1 MTGKAHL
8 RLGDIFRKRTHPG
21 HDGLPIF
28 SVTLNDGLV
37 ARNSL
42 DRQFSTELSLS
53 EHLLARKNDL
63 VYNMMRMWQGAS
75 GLAQEDCVV
84 SPAYV
89 VLEADLNNIDP
100 TFASFLFKTRKMLSQ
115 FRAQSYGLT
124 DDRLRLYY
132 KDFSQILVTLP
143 SIEYQGHVASI
154 LRSLTEAIAIYPD
167 LIKEKLR
174 LKRYLT
180 DDILGGSFASP
191 GQAQG
196 TSFDEFVTIS
206 HERFDPSKD
215 IDRPLCVEL
224 DDIKGELGALNGRVR
239 PVAEFSSSKVR
250 FRKGDVLYG
259 KLRPYLRKFLLPAFD
274 GVCSGEIWVLRPN
287 SSIAPEFL
295 FHLVQA
301 TTFSRA
307 ANVSSGSKMP
317 RAEWSVASRVRV
329 LLPSVDAQLL
339 MISPLITLDEEIACL
354 QHLNEILK
362 TLKSSILSAC
372 VEGSVTLI
380 PGAAA

>member
-1 MTGKAHL
+1 MTGKNKL
-8 RLGDIFRKRTHPG
+8 RLGDIFHKRTRPG
-21 HDGLPIF
+21 RDGLPIF
-28 SVTLNDGLV
+28 SVTLNDGLI

-42 DRQFSTELSLS
+42 DRQFSTDLSLS
-53 EHLLARKNDL
+53 EHLLVQKDDL

-75 GLAQEDCVV
+75 GVAQEDCVV

-89 VLEADLNNIDP
+89 VLEADPRRVDP

-132 KDFSQILVTLP
+132 KDFSQILVALP

-167 LIKEKLR
+167 LMKAKLR
-174 LKRYLT
+174 MKRYLT
-180 DDILGGSFASP
+180 DSILGASV
-191 GQAQG
+191 ASQG
-196 TSFDEFVTIS
+196 EAKGKPFGDLIKIS

-215 IDRPLCVEL
+215 MDRPLCVEL
-224 DDIKGELGALNGRVR
+224 DDIAGDLGKLNGPAR
-239 PVAEFSSSKVR
+239 PAAELSSSKVR

-259 KLRPYLRKFLLPAFD
+259 KLRPYLRKFLLPEFD
-274 GVCSGEIWVLRPN
+274 GVCSGEIWVLRP
-287 SSIAPEFL
+287 SSLIAPEFL
-295 FHLVQA
+295 FHLVQS

-317 RAEWSVASRVRV
+317 RAEWGVASRVRI
-329 LLPSVDAQLL
+329 LLPSVETQRL
-339 MISPLITLDEEIACL
+339 MISPLTTLDEEITCL
-354 QHLNEILK
+354 RDMFEILK
-362 TLKSSILSAC
+362 SLKSSILSAC
-372 VEGSVTLI
+372 VEGSVKII